1 MRRYTYRQMILLT
14 DMLDKNKGAFTPF
27 VSDTDIS
34 LTDVSA
40 LGTLSPMVSVSV
52 IVSLF
57 NQSQFLRVLIGT
69 CREFPLK
76 R

>member
-1 MRRYTYRQMILLT
+1 
-14 DMLDKNKGAFTPF
+14 MLDKNKGAFTPF

-52 IVSLF
+52 IVYCLNKILIINIVLF
-57 NQSQFLRVLIGT
+57 
-69 CREFPLK
+69 
-76 R
+76 